1 MEKIYDIG
9 YSIVKVLIKVVILT
23 LIAIAIIAVAGF
35 GKTIFGLILA
45 IIFSCAYGGVLLLGL
60 IVFIIALIKW

>member
-9 YSIVKVLIKVVILT
+9 YSIVKILIKVVILT
-23 LIAIAIIAVAGF
+23 LIAIAMIAAAGF

-45 IIFSCAYGGVLLLGL
+45 IIFSCAYGCILLLGL

>member
-1 MEKIYDIG
+1 MERIYDIG
-9 YSIVKVLIKVVILT
+9 YPILKVLIKVAILT
-23 LIAIAIIAVAGF
+23 LIAVVIIAAAGF

>member
-1 MEKIYDIG
+1 MEKIYEIG
-9 YSIVKVLIKVVILT
+9 YSIVKVLIKVAILT
-23 LIAIAIIAVAGF
+23 LIAVVTIASAGF

-60 IVFIIALIKW
+60 IIFIIALIKW